1 MTVLLLGILLTSSTL
16 MFADSTDSP
25 KNSENTT
32 FKNQDTE
39 VNPKPRLEDFAT
51 YNDFLRAMYLYKKT
65 EEETIKPNVIIN
77 PPSKGQIQPE
87 YTPMDKERDITSWG
101 EAIPAQ
107 SPTPLD

>member
-1 MTVLLLGILLTSSTL
+1 
-16 MFADSTDSP
+16 MFADSTDSA

>member
-1 MTVLLLGILLTSSTL
+1 MRVLLLGLLLLNHSL
-16 MFADSTDSP
+16 AFAANADNK
-25 KNSENTT
+25 KNSEVISES
-32 FKNQDTE
+32 KNTE

-101 EAIPAQ
+101 EDIPAQ

>member
-1 MTVLLLGILLTSSTL
+1 MRVLLLGILLTSSSL
-16 MFADSTDSP
+16 MFADSTDST